1 MLKNREMYMKNQ
13 EGLERI
19 VLYKTEQ
26 ALQNH
31 LAWYKTH
38 TREKCENSIEM
49 ILYRALNSY
58 GPWVDFCM
66 DGKDV
71 KGFFYSNALACALLT
86 FKYLSA
92 GDTTVEEIVCE
103 EYETV
108 EKNKAL
114 KLEIQDIKK
123 YCDRFYIGYEKWE
136 KDIKKRAGVEESDE
150 DGNKIIEDY
159 LRTAQFSYTYI
170 PFSKEKITDFLLP
183 LVKKIVEEIKDERR
197 TETIDYKMMRVLQLY
212 IEHMDGRKPAD
223 QWHEW
228 LDDDHE
234 NPSQRQRKSR
244 LLKEYDAF
252 CEKLFK
258 IRNEP
263 NAYECYSEY
272 MMAEFAKEMIYH
284 GRAVME
290 FEEYITG
297 LKNISRTM
305 DTNILEVIKS
315 DVYRHVMNLY
325 FKCDVPVVFGADGL
339 IFLNKEFSRNRYVEF
354 LGATI
359 RGIYDLAGEDAQKA
373 YDISKK
379 YVDEIKRPSCNSLKP
394 LDVRVT
400 PSDQKKCRIFAIG
413 QVLAAISQKDPYRVD
428 TDMLSRMARVI

>member
-1 MLKNREMYMKNQ
+1 M
-13 EGLERI
+13 
-19 VLYKTEQ
+19 
-26 ALQNH
+26 
-31 LAWYKTH
+31 
-38 TREKCENSIEM
+38 
-49 ILYRALNSY
+49 
-58 GPWVDFCM
+58 
-66 DGKDV
+66 
-71 KGFFYSNALACALLT
+71 
-86 FKYLSA
+86 
-92 GDTTVEEIVCE
+92 
-103 EYETV
+103 
-108 EKNKAL
+108 
-114 KLEIQDIKK
+114 
-123 YCDRFYIGYEKWE
+123 
-136 KDIKKRAGVEESDE
+136 
-150 DGNKIIEDY
+150 
-159 LRTAQFSYTYI
+159 
-170 PFSKEKITDFLLP
+170 P

-413 QVLAAISQKDPYRVD
+413 QVLVAISQKDPYRVD
-428 TDMLSRMARVI
+428 TDMLSCMARVI